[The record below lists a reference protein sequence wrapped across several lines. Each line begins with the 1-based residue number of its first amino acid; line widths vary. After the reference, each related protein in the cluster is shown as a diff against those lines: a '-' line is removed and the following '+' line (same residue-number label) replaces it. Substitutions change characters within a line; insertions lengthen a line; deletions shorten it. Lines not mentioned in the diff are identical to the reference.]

1 MGDKIKKWFF
11 KTCPKSGRI
20 VGINKKN
27 VVLKI
32 CFPLLGL
39 AALAWFLIRV
49 VPKPS
54 RIEYPCQQVA
64 APIALSFVAFIS
76 STLVG
81 VGAWKRFRS
90 LWNARRITLGLSVLT
105 VGVLVSGTLY
115 VMSVDNSLMGQV
127 IRKQIDN
134 GTDMGRFTPTDAPNT
149 PMGVAKGI
157 HPGRVAWAHDPRAAA
172 WDEKHGLYSD
182 AGNNSQT
189 RVNDMMEGVILSLTR
204 QSKIDKAWDEL
215 FRTFNYKKGKGAVG
229 YKKGEKV
236 AIKVNLNNNGGSN
249 IIDATPQSVGALLHQ
264 LADILKVPQSCI
276 TVYDA
281 QRRGI
286 SAIYN
291 YLQPL
296 YPDVNYQNWGG
307 FVPDV
312 LHYSSEITDPGSMSL
327 ARAAYEA
334 DYMINMALMKRHSEP
349 TDKWRDSSGQTGITS
364 TGKNQ
369 FGSVGKVP
377 PLHLSIRD
385 WSSFRGMGTY
395 NCIVDFMAHERI
407 GGNTLV
413 YIVDAMYV
421 TPKHNGHA
429 VRFKRAPFNNGWTSS
444 LFASNDQVAI
454 ESVVLDF
461 VYSELPLPANAD
473 NFLHEASNIGNPPS
487 GIAYLGK
494 AQGSLGVHEHWNNPD
509 ERMYSRNLG
518 TGKGIELYRVPLD
531 DERPAIEYF
540 YADGDKLYY
549 KTSNAD
555 EVTLN
560 GKKLAKESGIVP
572 IGSETTAAGS
582 KNTAVDLKNM
592 GMNSENTGIDLKKTA
607 NFFLKATKKNKP
619 AAVQQLVL
627 RRLEPVAVSQAK
639 DCLLDGSAAVN
650 EDGSVEFKGDKGTS
664 NGAISW
670 KAAVTQAGKYFLTVS
685 YTGREPVPSYL
696 YANGKLISENIGYLA
711 TTDNKRGEFTFPVS
725 LQKGVNELRLE
736 HPGRRSNRIFTLTIA
751 EEMK

>member
-1 MGDKIKKWFF
+1 MKNKIKKWFF

-39 AALAWFLIRV
+39 AALVWFLIRV

-54 RIEYPCQQVA
+54 RMEYPCQQVA

-81 VGAWKRFRS
+81 VGTWKRVRN
-90 LWNARRITLGLSVLT
+90 LWNARRVTLGLSVLLI
-105 VGVLVSGTLY
+105 GVLASGTLY

-134 GTDMGRFTPTDAPNT
+134 GTDMGRFIPIDAPNT

-157 HPGRVAWAHDPRAAA
+157 HPGRVAWAYDPKAAA
-172 WDEKHGLYSD
+172 WDGKHGLYSD
-182 AGNNSQT
+182 ADNNSQT
-189 RVNDMMEGVILSLTR
+189 RVNDMLEGVIIALTN
-204 QSKIDKAWDEL
+204 QKTIDKAWDEL
-215 FRTFNYKKGKGAVG
+215 FRLFNYKKGKGAVS
-229 YKKGEKV
+229 YKKGEKI
-236 AIKVNLNNNGGSN
+236 AIKVNLNDNGGSN
-249 IIDATPQSVGALLHQ
+249 IIDATPQSVYALLHQ
-264 LADILKVPQSCI
+264 LIDIMQVPQNNI

-286 SAIYN
+286 SAIYD
-291 YLQPL
+291 YMQPL
-296 YPDVNYQNWGG
+296 YPEVNYQNWGG

-312 LHYSSEITDPGSMSL
+312 IHYSSEITDKGSMSL

-349 TDKWRDSSGQTGITS
+349 TDKWRDSAGQTGITS

-369 FGSVGKVP
+369 FGSLEKVP
-377 PLHLSIRD
+377 PLHFSIRD

-395 NCIVDFMAHERI
+395 NCIVDLMAHERI

-421 TPKHNGHA
+421 NPKHNGHA

-444 LFASNDQVAI
+444 FLASNDQVAI

-461 VYSELPLPANAD
+461 IYSELPLPANAD
-473 NFLHEASNIGNPPS
+473 NFLHEAANIGNPPS
-487 GIAYLGK
+487 GIAYAGK
-494 AQGSLGVHEHWNNPD
+494 KLVSLGVHEHWNNP
-509 ERMYSRNLG
+509 EQRMYSRNLG

-531 DERPAIEYF
+531 ENRAAIEYL
-540 YADGDKLYY
+540 YADGTTLHY
-549 KTSNAD
+549 KVSNAD
-555 EVTLN
+555 EVRLN
-560 GKKLAKESGIVP
+560 NMKLDNTEGHLCVGVDK
-572 IGSETTAAGS
+572 TTDYRLEAI
-582 KNTAVDLKNM
+582 KHDKVV
-592 GMNSENTGIDLKKTA
+592 
-607 NFFLKATKKNKP
+607 AT
-619 AAVQQLVL
+619 QRLVL
-627 RRLEPVAVSQAK
+627 RNLQPIITCQTKEM
-639 DCLLDGSAAVN
+639 LLNGSATIN
-650 EDGSVEFKGDKGTS
+650 EDGSVEFKGEKGSS
-664 NGAISW
+664 NGFIAW
-670 KAAVTQAGKYFLTVS
+670 KAEIPYTGKYYLDIS
-685 YTGREPVPSYL
+685 YEGGNPVPSYL

-711 TTDNKRGEFTFPVS
+711 TTGNKRGNFIFPID
-725 LQKGVNELRLE
+725 LEKGVNELRLE
-736 HPGRRSNRIFTLTIA
+736 HPGRRSNKLYTITIA
-751 EEMK
+751 KEIN

>member
-1 MGDKIKKWFF
+1 MKNKIKKWFF

-39 AALAWFLIRV
+39 AALVWFLIRV

-54 RIEYPCQQVA
+54 RMEYPCQQVA

-81 VGAWKRFRS
+81 VGTWKRVRN
-90 LWNARRITLGLSVLT
+90 LWNARRVTLGLSVLLI
-105 VGVLVSGTLY
+105 GVLASGTLY

-134 GTDMGRFTPTDAPNT
+134 GTDMGRFIPIDAPNT

-157 HPGRVAWAHDPRAAA
+157 HPGRVAWAYDPKAAA
-172 WDEKHGLYSD
+172 WDGKHGLYSD
-182 AGNNSQT
+182 ADNNSQT
-189 RVNDMMEGVILSLTR
+189 RVNDMLEGVIIALTN
-204 QSKIDKAWDEL
+204 QKTIDKAWDEL
-215 FRTFNYKKGKGAVG
+215 FRLFNYKKGKGAVS
-229 YKKGEKV
+229 YKKGEKI
-236 AIKVNLNNNGGSN
+236 AIKVNLNDNGGSN
-249 IIDATPQSVGALLHQ
+249 IIDATPQSVYALLHQ
-264 LADILKVPQSCI
+264 LIDIMQGPQNNI

-286 SAIYN
+286 SAIYD
-291 YLQPL
+291 YMQPL
-296 YPDVNYQNWGG
+296 YPEVNYQNWGG

-312 LHYSSEITDPGSMSL
+312 VHYSSEITDKGSMSL

-349 TDKWRDSSGQTGITS
+349 TDKWRDSAGQTGITS

-369 FGSVGKVP
+369 FGSLEKVP
-377 PLHLSIRD
+377 PLHFSIRD

-395 NCIVDFMAHERI
+395 NCIVDLMAHERI

-421 TPKHNGHA
+421 NPKHNGHA

-444 LFASNDQVAI
+444 FLASNDQVAI

-461 VYSELPLPANAD
+461 IYSELPLPANAD
-473 NFLHEASNIGNPPS
+473 NFLHEAANIGNPPS
-487 GIAYLGK
+487 GIAYAGK
-494 AQGSLGVHEHWNNPD
+494 KLVSLGVHEHWNNP
-509 ERMYSRNLG
+509 EQRMYSRNLG

-531 DERPAIEYF
+531 ENRAAIEYF
-540 YADGDKLYY
+540 YADGTTLHY
-549 KTSNAD
+549 KVSNAD
-555 EVTLN
+555 EVRLN
-560 GKKLAKESGIVP
+560 NMKLDNTEGHLCVGVDK
-572 IGSETTAAGS
+572 TTDYRLEAI
-582 KNTAVDLKNM
+582 KHDKVV
-592 GMNSENTGIDLKKTA
+592 
-607 NFFLKATKKNKP
+607 AT
-619 AAVQQLVL
+619 QRLVL
-627 RRLEPVAVSQAK
+627 RNLQPIITCQTKEM
-639 DCLLDGSAAVN
+639 LLNGSAPIN
-650 EDGSVEFKGDKGTS
+650 EDGSVEFKGEKGSS
-664 NGAISW
+664 NGFIAW
-670 KAAVTQAGKYFLTVS
+670 KAEIPYTGKYYLDIS
-685 YTGREPVPSYL
+685 YEGGNPVPSYL

-711 TTDNKRGEFTFPVS
+711 TTGNKRGNFIFPID
-725 LQKGVNELRLE
+725 LEKGVNELRLE
-736 HPGRRSNRIFTLTIA
+736 HPGRRSNKLYTITIA
-751 EEMK
+751 KEIN

>member
-1 MGDKIKKWFF
+1 MKNKIKKWFF

-39 AALAWFLIRV
+39 AALVWFLIRV

-54 RIEYPCQQVA
+54 RMEYPCQQVA

-81 VGAWKRFRS
+81 VGTWKRVRN
-90 LWNARRITLGLSVLT
+90 LWNARRVTLGLSVLLI
-105 VGVLVSGTLY
+105 GVLASGTLY

-134 GTDMGRFTPTDAPNT
+134 GTDMGRFIPIDAPNT

-157 HPGRVAWAHDPRAAA
+157 HPGRVAWAYDPKAAA
-172 WDEKHGLYSD
+172 WDGKHGLYSD
-182 AGNNSQT
+182 ADNNSQT
-189 RVNDMMEGVILSLTR
+189 RVNDMLEGVIIALTN
-204 QSKIDKAWDEL
+204 QKTIDKAWDEL
-215 FRTFNYKKGKGAVG
+215 FRLFNYKKGKGAVS
-229 YKKGEKV
+229 YKKGEKI
-236 AIKVNLNNNGGSN
+236 AIKVNLNDNGGSN
-249 IIDATPQSVGALLHQ
+249 IIDATPQSVYALLHQ
-264 LADILKVPQSCI
+264 LIDIMQVPQNNI

-286 SAIYN
+286 SAIYD
-291 YLQPL
+291 YMQPL
-296 YPDVNYQNWGG
+296 YPEVNYQNWGG

-312 LHYSSEITDPGSMSL
+312 IHYSSEITDKGSMSL

-349 TDKWRDSSGQTGITS
+349 TDKWRDSAGQTGITS

-369 FGSVGKVP
+369 FGSLEKVP
-377 PLHLSIRD
+377 PLHFSIRD

-395 NCIVDFMAHERI
+395 NCIVDLMAHERI

-421 TPKHNGHA
+421 NPKHNGHA

-444 LFASNDQVAI
+444 FLASNDQVAI

-461 VYSELPLPANAD
+461 IYSELPLPANAD
-473 NFLHEASNIGNPPS
+473 NFLHEAANIGNPPS
-487 GIAYLGK
+487 GIAYAGK
-494 AQGSLGVHEHWNNPD
+494 KLVSLGVHEHWNNP
-509 ERMYSRNLG
+509 EQRMYSRNLG

-531 DERPAIEYF
+531 ENRAAIEYF
-540 YADGDKLYY
+540 YADGTTLHY
-549 KTSNAD
+549 KVSNAD
-555 EVTLN
+555 EVRLN
-560 GKKLAKESGIVP
+560 NMKLDNTEGHLCAGVDK
-572 IGSETTAAGS
+572 TTDYRLEAI
-582 KNTAVDLKNM
+582 KHDKVV
-592 GMNSENTGIDLKKTA
+592 
-607 NFFLKATKKNKP
+607 AT
-619 AAVQQLVL
+619 QRLVL
-627 RRLEPVAVSQAK
+627 RNLQPIITCQTKEM
-639 DCLLDGSAAVN
+639 LLNGSATIN
-650 EDGSVEFKGDKGTS
+650 EDGSVEFKGEKGSS
-664 NGAISW
+664 NGFITW
-670 KAAVTQAGKYFLTVS
+670 KAEIPYTGKYYLDIS
-685 YTGREPVPSYL
+685 YEGGNPVPSYL

-711 TTDNKRGEFTFPVS
+711 TTGNKRGNFIFPID
-725 LQKGVNELRLE
+725 LEKGVNELRLE
-736 HPGRRSNRIFTLTIA
+736 HPGRRSNKLYTITIA
-751 EEMK
+751 KEIN

>member
-1 MGDKIKKWFF
+1 MKNKIKKWFF

-39 AALAWFLIRV
+39 AALVWFLIRV

-54 RIEYPCQQVA
+54 RMEYPCQQVA

-81 VGAWKRFRS
+81 VGTWKRVRN
-90 LWNARRITLGLSVLT
+90 LWNARRVTLGLSVLLI
-105 VGVLVSGTLY
+105 GVLASGTLY

-134 GTDMGRFTPTDAPNT
+134 GTDMGRFIPIDAPNT

-157 HPGRVAWAHDPRAAA
+157 HPGRVAWAYDPKAAA
-172 WDEKHGLYSD
+172 WDGKHGLYSD
-182 AGNNSQT
+182 ADNNSQT
-189 RVNDMMEGVILSLTR
+189 RVNDMLEGVIIALTN
-204 QSKIDKAWDEL
+204 QKTIDKAWDEL
-215 FRTFNYKKGKGAVG
+215 FRLFNYKKGKGAVS
-229 YKKGEKV
+229 YKKGEKI
-236 AIKVNLNNNGGSN
+236 AIKVNLNDNGGSN
-249 IIDATPQSVGALLHQ
+249 IIDATPQSVYALLHQ
-264 LADILKVPQSCI
+264 LIDIMQVPQNNI

-286 SAIYN
+286 SAIYD
-291 YLQPL
+291 YMQPL
-296 YPDVNYQNWGG
+296 YPEVNYQNWGG

-312 LHYSSEITDPGSMSL
+312 VHYSSEITDKGSMSL

-349 TDKWRDSSGQTGITS
+349 TDKWRDSAGQTGITS

-369 FGSVGKVP
+369 FGSLEKVP
-377 PLHLSIRD
+377 PLHFSIRD

-395 NCIVDFMAHERI
+395 NCIVDLMAHERI

-421 TPKHNGHA
+421 NPKHNGHA

-444 LFASNDQVAI
+444 FLASNDQVAI

-461 VYSELPLPANAD
+461 IYSELPLPANAD
-473 NFLHEASNIGNPPS
+473 NFLHEAANIGNPPS
-487 GIAYLGK
+487 GIAYAGK
-494 AQGSLGVHEHWNNPD
+494 KLVSLGVHEHWNNP
-509 ERMYSRNLG
+509 EQRMYSRNLG

-531 DERPAIEYF
+531 ENRVAIEYF
-540 YADGDKLYY
+540 YADGTTLHY
-549 KTSNAD
+549 KVSNAD
-555 EVTLN
+555 EVRLN
-560 GKKLAKESGIVP
+560 NMKLDNTEGHLCVGVDK
-572 IGSETTAAGS
+572 TTDYRLEAI
-582 KNTAVDLKNM
+582 KHDKVV
-592 GMNSENTGIDLKKTA
+592 
-607 NFFLKATKKNKP
+607 AT
-619 AAVQQLVL
+619 QRLVL
-627 RRLEPVAVSQAK
+627 RNLQPIITCQTKEM
-639 DCLLDGSAAVN
+639 LLNGSATIN
-650 EDGSVEFKGDKGTS
+650 EDGSVEFKGEKGSS
-664 NGAISW
+664 NGFITW
-670 KAAVTQAGKYFLTVS
+670 KAEIPYTGKYYLDIS
-685 YTGREPVPSYL
+685 YEGGNPVPSYL

-711 TTDNKRGEFTFPVS
+711 TTGNKRGNFIFPID
-725 LQKGVNELRLE
+725 LEKGVNELRLE
-736 HPGRRSNRIFTLTIA
+736 HPGRRSNKLYTITIA
-751 EEMK
+751 KEIN

>member
-1 MGDKIKKWFF
+1 MKNKIKKWFF

-39 AALAWFLIRV
+39 AALVWFLIRV

-54 RIEYPCQQVA
+54 RMEYPCQQVA

-81 VGAWKRFRS
+81 VGTWKRVRN
-90 LWNARRITLGLSVLT
+90 LWNARRVTLGLSVLLI
-105 VGVLVSGTLY
+105 GVLASGTLY

-134 GTDMGRFTPTDAPNT
+134 GTDMGRFIPIDAPNT

-157 HPGRVAWAHDPRAAA
+157 HPGRVAWAYDPKAAA
-172 WDEKHGLYSD
+172 WDGKHGLYSD
-182 AGNNSQT
+182 ADNNSQT
-189 RVNDMMEGVILSLTR
+189 RVNDMLEGVIIALTN
-204 QSKIDKAWDEL
+204 QKTIDKAWDEL
-215 FRTFNYKKGKGAVG
+215 FRLFNYKKGKGAVS
-229 YKKGEKV
+229 YKKGEKI
-236 AIKVNLNNNGGSN
+236 AIKVNLNDNGGSN
-249 IIDATPQSVGALLHQ
+249 IIDATPQSVYALLHQ
-264 LADILKVPQSCI
+264 LIDIMQVPQNNI

-286 SAIYN
+286 SAIYD
-291 YLQPL
+291 YMQPL
-296 YPDVNYQNWGG
+296 YPEVNYQNWGG

-312 LHYSSEITDPGSMSL
+312 VHYSSEITDKGSMNL

-349 TDKWRDSSGQTGITS
+349 TDKWRDSAGQTGITS

-369 FGSVGKVP
+369 FGSLEKVP
-377 PLHLSIRD
+377 PLHFSIRD

-395 NCIVDFMAHERI
+395 NCIVDLMAHERI

-421 TPKHNGHA
+421 NPKHNGHA

-444 LFASNDQVAI
+444 FLASNDQVAI

-461 VYSELPLPANAD
+461 IYSELPLPANAD
-473 NFLHEASNIGNPPS
+473 NFLHEAANIGNPPS
-487 GIAYLGK
+487 GIAYAGK
-494 AQGSLGVHEHWNNPD
+494 KLVSLGVHEHWNNP
-509 ERMYSRNLG
+509 EQRMYSRNLG

-531 DERPAIEYF
+531 ENRAAIEYF
-540 YADGDKLYY
+540 YADGTTLHY
-549 KTSNAD
+549 KVSNAD
-555 EVTLN
+555 EVRLN
-560 GKKLAKESGIVP
+560 NMKLDNTEGHLCVGVDK
-572 IGSETTAAGS
+572 TTDYRLEAI
-582 KNTAVDLKNM
+582 KHDKVV
-592 GMNSENTGIDLKKTA
+592 
-607 NFFLKATKKNKP
+607 AT
-619 AAVQQLVL
+619 QRLVL
-627 RRLEPVAVSQAK
+627 RNLQPIITCQTKEM
-639 DCLLDGSAAVN
+639 LLNGSATIN
-650 EDGSVEFKGDKGTS
+650 EDGSVEFKGEKGSS
-664 NGAISW
+664 NGFIAW
-670 KAAVTQAGKYFLTVS
+670 KAEIPYTGKYYLDIS
-685 YTGREPVPSYL
+685 YEGGNPVPSYL

-711 TTDNKRGEFTFPVS
+711 TTGNKRGNFIFPID
-725 LQKGVNELRLE
+725 LEKGINELRLE
-736 HPGRRSNRIFTLTIA
+736 HPGRRSNKLYTITIA
-751 EEMK
+751 KEIN

>member
-1 MGDKIKKWFF
+1 MKNKIKKWFF

-39 AALAWFLIRV
+39 AALVWFLIRV

-54 RIEYPCQQVA
+54 RMEYPCQQVA

-81 VGAWKRFRS
+81 VGTWKRVRN
-90 LWNARRITLGLSVLT
+90 LWNARRVTLGLSVLLI
-105 VGVLVSGTLY
+105 GVLASGTLY

-134 GTDMGRFTPTDAPNT
+134 GTDMGRFIPIDAPNT

-157 HPGRVAWAHDPRAAA
+157 HPGRVAWAYDPKAAA
-172 WDEKHGLYSD
+172 WDGKHGLYSD
-182 AGNNSQT
+182 ADNNSQT
-189 RVNDMMEGVILSLTR
+189 RVNDMLEGVIIALTN
-204 QSKIDKAWDEL
+204 QKTIDKAWDEL
-215 FRTFNYKKGKGAVG
+215 FRLFNYKKGKGAVS
-229 YKKGEKV
+229 YKKGEKI
-236 AIKVNLNNNGGSN
+236 AIKVNLNDNGGSN
-249 IIDATPQSVGALLHQ
+249 IIDATPQSVYALLHQ
-264 LADILKVPQSCI
+264 LIDIMQVPQNNI

-286 SAIYN
+286 SAIYD
-291 YLQPL
+291 YMQPL
-296 YPDVNYQNWGG
+296 YPEVNYQNWGG

-312 LHYSSEITDPGSMSL
+312 VHYSSEITDKGSMSL

-349 TDKWRDSSGQTGITS
+349 TDKWRDSAGQTGITS

-369 FGSVGKVP
+369 FGSLEKVP
-377 PLHLSIRD
+377 PLHFSIRD

-395 NCIVDFMAHERI
+395 NCIVDLMAHERI

-421 TPKHNGHA
+421 NPKHNGHA

-444 LFASNDQVAI
+444 FLASNDQVAI

-461 VYSELPLPANAD
+461 IYSELPLPANAD
-473 NFLHEASNIGNPPS
+473 NFLHEAANIGNPPS
-487 GIAYLGK
+487 GIAYAGK
-494 AQGSLGVHEHWNNPD
+494 KLVSLGVHEHWNNA
-509 ERMYSRNLG
+509 EQRMYSRNLG

-531 DERPAIEYF
+531 ENRAAIEYF
-540 YADGDKLYY
+540 YADGTTLHY
-549 KTSNAD
+549 KVSNAD
-555 EVTLN
+555 EVRLN
-560 GKKLAKESGIVP
+560 NMKLDNTEGHLCVGVDK
-572 IGSETTAAGS
+572 TTDYRLEAI
-582 KNTAVDLKNM
+582 KHDKVV
-592 GMNSENTGIDLKKTA
+592 
-607 NFFLKATKKNKP
+607 AT
-619 AAVQQLVL
+619 QRLVL
-627 RRLEPVAVSQAK
+627 RNLQPIITCQTKEM
-639 DCLLDGSAAVN
+639 LLNGSATIN
-650 EDGSVEFKGDKGTS
+650 EDGSVEFKGEKGSS
-664 NGAISW
+664 NGFIAW
-670 KAAVTQAGKYFLTVS
+670 KAEIPYTGKYYLDIS
-685 YTGREPVPSYL
+685 YEGGNPVPSYL

-711 TTDNKRGEFTFPVS
+711 TTGNKRGNFIFPID
-725 LQKGVNELRLE
+725 LEKGVNELRLE
-736 HPGRRSNRIFTLTIA
+736 HPGRRSNKLYTITIA
-751 EEMK
+751 KEIN

>member
-1 MGDKIKKWFF
+1 MKNKIKKWFF

-39 AALAWFLIRV
+39 AALVWFLIRV

-54 RIEYPCQQVA
+54 RMEYPCQQVA

-81 VGAWKRFRS
+81 VGTWKRVRN
-90 LWNARRITLGLSVLT
+90 LWNARRVTLGLSVLLI
-105 VGVLVSGTLY
+105 GVLASGTLY

-134 GTDMGRFTPTDAPNT
+134 GTDMGRFIPIDAPNT

-157 HPGRVAWAHDPRAAA
+157 HPGRVAWAYDPKAAA
-172 WDEKHGLYSD
+172 WDGKHGLYSD
-182 AGNNSQT
+182 ADNNSQT
-189 RVNDMMEGVILSLTR
+189 RGNDMLEGVIIALTN
-204 QSKIDKAWDEL
+204 QKTIDKAWDEL
-215 FRTFNYKKGKGAVG
+215 FRLFNYKKGKGAVS
-229 YKKGEKV
+229 YKKGEKI
-236 AIKVNLNNNGGSN
+236 AIKVNLNDNGGSN
-249 IIDATPQSVGALLHQ
+249 IIDATPQSVYALLHQ
-264 LADILKVPQSCI
+264 LIDIMQVPQNNI

-286 SAIYN
+286 SAIYD
-291 YLQPL
+291 YMQPL
-296 YPDVNYQNWGG
+296 YPEVNYQNWGG

-312 LHYSSEITDPGSMSL
+312 VHYSSEITDKGSMSL

-349 TDKWRDSSGQTGITS
+349 TDKWRDSAGQTGITS

-369 FGSVGKVP
+369 FGSLEKVP
-377 PLHLSIRD
+377 PLHFSIRD

-395 NCIVDFMAHERI
+395 NCIVDLMAHERI

-421 TPKHNGHA
+421 NPKHNGHA

-444 LFASNDQVAI
+444 FLASNDQVAI

-461 VYSELPLPANAD
+461 IYSELPLPANAD
-473 NFLHEASNIGNPPS
+473 NFLHEAANIGNPPS
-487 GIAYLGK
+487 GIAYAGK
-494 AQGSLGVHEHWNNPD
+494 KLVSLGVHEHWNNP
-509 ERMYSRNLG
+509 EQRMYSRNLG

-531 DERPAIEYF
+531 ENRAAIEYF
-540 YADGDKLYY
+540 YADGTTLHY
-549 KTSNAD
+549 KVSNAD
-555 EVTLN
+555 EVRLN
-560 GKKLAKESGIVP
+560 NMKLDNTEGHLCVGVDK
-572 IGSETTAAGS
+572 TTDYRLEAI
-582 KNTAVDLKNM
+582 KHDKVV
-592 GMNSENTGIDLKKTA
+592 
-607 NFFLKATKKNKP
+607 AT
-619 AAVQQLVL
+619 QRLVL
-627 RRLEPVAVSQAK
+627 RNLQPIITCQTKEM
-639 DCLLDGSAAVN
+639 LLNGSATIN
-650 EDGSVEFKGDKGTS
+650 EDGSVEFKGEKGSS
-664 NGAISW
+664 NGFIAW
-670 KAAVTQAGKYFLTVS
+670 KAEIPYTGKYYLDIS
-685 YTGREPVPSYL
+685 YEGGNPVPSYL

-711 TTDNKRGEFTFPVS
+711 TTGNKRGNFIFPID
-725 LQKGVNELRLE
+725 LEKGVNELRLE
-736 HPGRRSNRIFTLTIA
+736 HPGRRSNKLYTITIA
-751 EEMK
+751 KEIN

>member
-1 MGDKIKKWFF
+1 MKNKIKKWFF

-39 AALAWFLIRV
+39 AALVWFLIRV

-54 RIEYPCQQVA
+54 RMEYPCQQVA

-81 VGAWKRFRS
+81 VGTWKRVRN
-90 LWNARRITLGLSVLT
+90 LWNARRVTLGLSVLLI
-105 VGVLVSGTLY
+105 GVLASGTLY

-134 GTDMGRFTPTDAPNT
+134 GTDMGRFIPIDAPNT

-157 HPGRVAWAHDPRAAA
+157 HPGRVAWAYDPKAAA
-172 WDEKHGLYSD
+172 WDGKHGLYSD
-182 AGNNSQT
+182 ADNNSQT
-189 RVNDMMEGVILSLTR
+189 RVNDMLEGVIIALTN
-204 QSKIDKAWDEL
+204 QKTIDKAWDEL
-215 FRTFNYKKGKGAVG
+215 FRLFNYKKGKGTVS
-229 YKKGEKV
+229 YKKGEKI
-236 AIKVNLNNNGGSN
+236 AIKVNLNDNGGSN
-249 IIDATPQSVGALLHQ
+249 IIDATPQSVYALLHQ
-264 LADILKVPQSCI
+264 LIDIMQVPQNNI

-286 SAIYN
+286 SAIYD
-291 YLQPL
+291 YMQPL
-296 YPDVNYQNWGG
+296 YPEVNYQNWGG

-312 LHYSSEITDPGSMSL
+312 VHYSSEITDKGSMSL

-349 TDKWRDSSGQTGITS
+349 TDKWRDSAGQTGITS

-369 FGSVGKVP
+369 FGSLEKVP
-377 PLHLSIRD
+377 PLHFSIRD

-395 NCIVDFMAHERI
+395 NCIVDLMAHERI

-421 TPKHNGHA
+421 NPKHNGHA

-444 LFASNDQVAI
+444 FLASNDQVAI

-461 VYSELPLPANAD
+461 IYSELPLPANAD
-473 NFLHEASNIGNPPS
+473 NFLHEAANIGNPPS
-487 GIAYLGK
+487 GIAYAGK
-494 AQGSLGVHEHWNNPD
+494 KLVSLGVHEHWNNP
-509 ERMYSRNLG
+509 EQRMYSRNLG

-531 DERPAIEYF
+531 ENRAAIEYF
-540 YADGDKLYY
+540 YADGTTLHY
-549 KTSNAD
+549 KVSNAD
-555 EVTLN
+555 EVRLN
-560 GKKLAKESGIVP
+560 NMKLDNTEGHLCVGVDK
-572 IGSETTAAGS
+572 TTDYRLEAI
-582 KNTAVDLKNM
+582 KHDKVV
-592 GMNSENTGIDLKKTA
+592 
-607 NFFLKATKKNKP
+607 AT
-619 AAVQQLVL
+619 QRLVL
-627 RRLEPVAVSQAK
+627 RNLQPIITCQTKEM
-639 DCLLDGSAAVN
+639 LLNGSATIN
-650 EDGSVEFKGDKGTS
+650 EDGSVEFKGEKGSS
-664 NGAISW
+664 NGFIAW
-670 KAAVTQAGKYFLTVS
+670 KAEIPYTGKYYLDIS
-685 YTGREPVPSYL
+685 YEGGNPVPSYL

-711 TTDNKRGEFTFPVS
+711 TTGNKRGNFIFPID
-725 LQKGVNELRLE
+725 LEKGVNELRLE
-736 HPGRRSNRIFTLTIA
+736 HPGRRSNKLYTITIA
-751 EEMK
+751 KEIN

>member
-1 MGDKIKKWFF
+1 MKNRIKKWFF

-39 AALAWFLIRV
+39 AALVWFLIRV

-54 RIEYPCQQVA
+54 RMEYPCQQVA

-81 VGAWKRFRS
+81 VGTWKRVRN
-90 LWNARRITLGLSVLT
+90 LWNARRVTLGLSVLLI
-105 VGVLVSGTLY
+105 GVLASGTLY

-134 GTDMGRFTPTDAPNT
+134 GTDMGRFIPIDAPNT

-157 HPGRVAWAHDPRAAA
+157 HPGRVAWAYDPKAAA
-172 WDEKHGLYSD
+172 WDGKHGLYSD
-182 AGNNSQT
+182 ADNNSQT
-189 RVNDMMEGVILSLTR
+189 RVNDMLEGVIIALTN
-204 QSKIDKAWDEL
+204 QKTIDKAWDEL
-215 FRTFNYKKGKGAVG
+215 FRLFNYKKGKGAVS
-229 YKKGEKV
+229 YKKGEKI
-236 AIKVNLNNNGGSN
+236 AIKVNLNDNGGSN
-249 IIDATPQSVGALLHQ
+249 IIDATPQSVYALLHQ
-264 LADILKVPQSCI
+264 LIDIMQVPQNNI

-286 SAIYN
+286 SAIYD
-291 YLQPL
+291 YMQPL
-296 YPDVNYQNWGG
+296 YPEVNYQNWGG

-312 LHYSSEITDPGSMSL
+312 IHYSSEITDKGSMSL

-349 TDKWRDSSGQTGITS
+349 TDKWRDSAGQTGITS

-369 FGSVGKVP
+369 FGSLEKVP
-377 PLHLSIRD
+377 PLHFSIRD

-395 NCIVDFMAHERI
+395 NCIVDLMAHERI

-421 TPKHNGHA
+421 NPKDNGHA

-444 LFASNDQVAI
+444 FLASNDQVAI

-461 VYSELPLPANAD
+461 IYSELPLPANAD
-473 NFLHEASNIGNPPS
+473 NFLHEAANIGNPPS
-487 GIAYLGK
+487 GIAYAGK
-494 AQGSLGVHEHWNNPD
+494 KLVSLGVHEHWNNP
-509 ERMYSRNLG
+509 EQRMYSRNLG

-531 DERPAIEYF
+531 ENRAAIEYF
-540 YADGDKLYY
+540 YADGTTLHY
-549 KTSNAD
+549 KVSNAD
-555 EVTLN
+555 EVRLN
-560 GKKLAKESGIVP
+560 NMKLDNTEGHLCVGVDK
-572 IGSETTAAGS
+572 TTDYRLEAI
-582 KNTAVDLKNM
+582 KHDKVV
-592 GMNSENTGIDLKKTA
+592 
-607 NFFLKATKKNKP
+607 AT
-619 AAVQQLVL
+619 QRLVL
-627 RRLEPVAVSQAK
+627 RNLQPIITCQTKEM
-639 DCLLDGSAAVN
+639 LLNGSATIN
-650 EDGSVEFKGDKGTS
+650 EDGSVEFKGEKGSS
-664 NGAISW
+664 NGFIAW
-670 KAAVTQAGKYFLTVS
+670 KAEIPYTGKYYLDIS
-685 YTGREPVPSYL
+685 YEGGNPVPSYL

-711 TTDNKRGEFTFPVS
+711 TTGNKRGNFIFPID
-725 LQKGVNELRLE
+725 LEKGVNELRLE
-736 HPGRRSNRIFTLTIA
+736 HPGRRSNKLYTITIA
-751 EEMK
+751 KEIN

>member
-1 MGDKIKKWFF
+1 MKNKIKKWFF

-39 AALAWFLIRV
+39 AALVWFLIRV

-54 RIEYPCQQVA
+54 RMEYPCQQVA

-81 VGAWKRFRS
+81 VGTWKRVRN
-90 LWNARRITLGLSVLT
+90 LWNARRVTLGLSVLLI
-105 VGVLVSGTLY
+105 GVLASGTLY

-134 GTDMGRFTPTDAPNT
+134 GTDMGRFIPIDAPNT

-157 HPGRVAWAHDPRAAA
+157 HPGRVAWAYDPKAAA
-172 WDEKHGLYSD
+172 WDGKHGLYSD
-182 AGNNSQT
+182 ADNNSQT
-189 RVNDMMEGVILSLTR
+189 RVNDMLEGVIIALTN
-204 QSKIDKAWDEL
+204 QKTIDKAWDEL
-215 FRTFNYKKGKGAVG
+215 FRLFNYKKGKGAVS
-229 YKKGEKV
+229 YKKGEKI
-236 AIKVNLNNNGGSN
+236 AIKVNLNDNGGSN
-249 IIDATPQSVGALLHQ
+249 IIDATPQSVYALLHQ
-264 LADILKVPQSCI
+264 LIDIMQVPQNNI

-286 SAIYN
+286 SAIYD
-291 YLQPL
+291 YMQPL
-296 YPDVNYQNWGG
+296 YPEVNYQNWGG

-312 LHYSSEITDPGSMSL
+312 IHYSSEITDKGSMSL

-349 TDKWRDSSGQTGITS
+349 TDKWRDSAGQTGITS

-369 FGSVGKVP
+369 FGSLEKVP
-377 PLHLSIRD
+377 PLHFSIRD

-395 NCIVDFMAHERI
+395 NCIVDLMAHERI

-421 TPKHNGHA
+421 NPKHNGHA

-444 LFASNDQVAI
+444 FLASNDQVAI

-461 VYSELPLPANAD
+461 IYSELPLPANAD
-473 NFLHEASNIGNPPS
+473 NFLHEAANIGNPPS
-487 GIAYLGK
+487 GIAYAGK
-494 AQGSLGVHEHWNNPD
+494 KLVSLGVHEHWNNP
-509 ERMYSRNLG
+509 EQRMYSRNLG

-531 DERPAIEYF
+531 ENRAAIEYF
-540 YADGDKLYY
+540 YADGTTLHY
-549 KTSNAD
+549 KVSNAD
-555 EVTLN
+555 EVRLN
-560 GKKLAKESGIVP
+560 NMKLDNTEGHLCVGVDK
-572 IGSETTAAGS
+572 TTDYRLEAI
-582 KNTAVDLKNM
+582 KHDKVV
-592 GMNSENTGIDLKKTA
+592 
-607 NFFLKATKKNKP
+607 AT
-619 AAVQQLVL
+619 QRLVL
-627 RRLEPVAVSQAK
+627 RNLQPIITCQTKEM
-639 DCLLDGSAAVN
+639 LLNGSATIN
-650 EDGSVEFKGDKGTS
+650 EDGSVEFKGEKGSS
-664 NGAISW
+664 NGFIAW
-670 KAAVTQAGKYFLTVS
+670 KAEIPYTGKYYLDIS
-685 YTGREPVPSYL
+685 YEGGNPVPSYL

-711 TTDNKRGEFTFPVS
+711 TTGNKRGNFIFPID
-725 LQKGVNELRLE
+725 LEKGVNELRLE
-736 HPGRRSNRIFTLTIA
+736 HPGRRSNKLYTITIA
-751 EEMK
+751 KEIN

>member
-1 MGDKIKKWFF
+1 MKNKIKKWFF

-39 AALAWFLIRV
+39 AALVWFLIRV

-54 RIEYPCQQVA
+54 RMEYPCQQVA

-81 VGAWKRFRS
+81 VGTWKRVRN
-90 LWNARRITLGLSVLT
+90 LWNARRVTLGLSVLLI
-105 VGVLVSGTLY
+105 GVLASGTLY

-134 GTDMGRFTPTDAPNT
+134 GTDMGRFIPIDAPNT

-157 HPGRVAWAHDPRAAA
+157 HPGRVAWAYDPKAAA
-172 WDEKHGLYSD
+172 WDGKHGLYSD
-182 AGNNSQT
+182 ADNNSQT
-189 RVNDMMEGVILSLTR
+189 RVNDMLEGVIIALTN
-204 QSKIDKAWDEL
+204 QKTIDKAWDEL
-215 FRTFNYKKGKGAVG
+215 FRLFNYKKGKGAVS
-229 YKKGEKV
+229 YKKGEKI
-236 AIKVNLNNNGGSN
+236 AIKVNLNDNGGSN
-249 IIDATPQSVGALLHQ
+249 IIDATPQSVYALLHQ
-264 LADILKVPQSCI
+264 LIDIMQVPQNNI

-286 SAIYN
+286 SAIYD
-291 YLQPL
+291 YMQPL
-296 YPDVNYQNWGG
+296 YPEVNYQNWGG

-312 LHYSSEITDPGSMSL
+312 VHYSSEITDNGSMSL

-349 TDKWRDSSGQTGITS
+349 TDKWRDSAGQTGITS

-369 FGSVGKVP
+369 FGSLEKVP
-377 PLHLSIRD
+377 PLHFSIRD

-395 NCIVDFMAHERI
+395 NCIVDLMAHERI

-421 TPKHNGHA
+421 NPKHNGHA

-444 LFASNDQVAI
+444 FLASNDQVAI

-461 VYSELPLPANAD
+461 IYSELPLPANAD
-473 NFLHEASNIGNPPS
+473 NFLHEAANIGNPPS
-487 GIAYLGK
+487 GIAYAGK
-494 AQGSLGVHEHWNNPD
+494 KLVSLGVHEHWNNP
-509 ERMYSRNLG
+509 EQRMYSRNLG

-531 DERPAIEYF
+531 ENRAAIEYF
-540 YADGDKLYY
+540 YADGTTLHY
-549 KTSNAD
+549 KVSNAD
-555 EVTLN
+555 EVRLN
-560 GKKLAKESGIVP
+560 NMKLDNTEGHLCVGVDK
-572 IGSETTAAGS
+572 TTDYRLEAI
-582 KNTAVDLKNM
+582 KHDKVV
-592 GMNSENTGIDLKKTA
+592 
-607 NFFLKATKKNKP
+607 AT
-619 AAVQQLVL
+619 QRLVL
-627 RRLEPVAVSQAK
+627 RNLQPIITCQTKEM
-639 DCLLDGSAAVN
+639 LLNGSATIN
-650 EDGSVEFKGDKGTS
+650 EDGSVEFKGEKGSS
-664 NGAISW
+664 NGFIAW
-670 KAAVTQAGKYFLTVS
+670 KAEIPYTGKYYLDIS
-685 YTGREPVPSYL
+685 YEGGNPVPSYL

-711 TTDNKRGEFTFPVS
+711 TTGNKRGNFIFPID
-725 LQKGVNELRLE
+725 LEKGVNELRLE
-736 HPGRRSNRIFTLTIA
+736 HPGRRSNKLYTITIA
-751 EEMK
+751 KEIN